1 MKYPRRI
8 KMSETDNGPFYFDVN
23 ERIRALEESNTL
35 LRAEMNKLE
44 DENST
49 LRHRMSL
56 RDEHSK
62 LFEQCEVMRKA
73 IDANIHRMSE
83 IEKMIVALEG
93 L

>member
-1 MKYPRRI
+1 MN
-8 KMSETDNGPFYFDVN
+8 ETDNGPFYFDAN

-49 LRHRMSL
+49 LKRRMGL
-56 RDEHSK
+56 MNEYSK

-83 IEKMIVALEG
+83 IEKMIGQLEG